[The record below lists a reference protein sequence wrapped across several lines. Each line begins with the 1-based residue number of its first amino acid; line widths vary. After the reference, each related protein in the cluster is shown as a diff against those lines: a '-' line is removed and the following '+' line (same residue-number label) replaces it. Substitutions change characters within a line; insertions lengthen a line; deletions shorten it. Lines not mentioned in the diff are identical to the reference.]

1 MKTSHK
7 FRVKIANMLIS
18 LAMLLTPKAQ
28 RMLIQKMDKYK
39 AQQIGTA
46 WGLTK
51 KDINK
56 FLEAN
61 PDTPKKEAREATIK
75 EILGEQREAI
85 LTTAASIIEY
95 RTYNKHGQTIIE
107 SRLNVYV
114 PKEAETD
121 AEAEA

>member
-7 FRVKIANMLIS
+7 IRVKIAKMLIS
-18 LAMLLTPKAQ
+18 LAMWLTPKAQ

-39 AQQIGTA
+39 AQHIGTA

-51 KDINK
+51 KDMKK
-56 FLEAN
+56 FMAAN
-61 PDTPKKEAREATIK
+61 PDTPKKEARKATIK

-85 LTTAASIIEY
+85 LTTAASLIEY

-114 PKEAETD
+114 PKETD